1 MAIAIKRVYDER
13 SEDDG
18 FRILVDRLWP
28 RGLNKASAAIDLW
41 FKDTAPSNELRRWFG
56 HDPDKWPEFQRRFRA
71 ELADNADALASLR
84 DAVKSHR
91 KVTLIFG
98 ARDTEHNHAVVLREI
113 FTR

>member
-41 FKDTAPSNELRRWFG
+41 FKDTAPSNQLR
-56 HDPDKWPEFQRRFRA
+56 
-71 ELADNADALASLR
+71 
-84 DAVKSHR
+84 
-91 KVTLIFG
+91 
-98 ARDTEHNHAVVLREI
+98 
-113 FTR
+113 